1 MSGSLAFFATHEARL
16 AWRDTL
22 AMLAG
27 ARGASRRRRIVAVVG
42 LTVFVAGLH
51 LVAEAVV
58 GPTARAGGIGPND
71 LASLVTLTGAG
82 ILAFMMM
89 LSQSLETT
97 TRAFYARADLDLILS
112 SPAASAQLFAVRIA
126 AVAVSGGC
134 LASLIAGPFINVLAV
149 HDGPGRLAG
158 YVALWALAAVAAAV
172 AVAVAVALFR
182 LIGPRRTRAVAQIAA
197 AVIGAA
203 FVIGVQVASILS
215 IGQFAQATPTAG
227 AAAMALAPTLTAPA
241 AILVYAPARAALG
254 DPVALVGV
262 VATGAALLAT
272 TIALTAPGFGRHA
285 LAAGSLGV
293 AATGGRARPLR
304 AARTPAGGLIVKEW
318 RLILRDPWL
327 MSQTLMQILY
337 LVPPALLLWRNFG
350 AGPGGLVVIVPV
362 VVMAAGQLAGGL
374 AWLAL
379 SAEDAPDLV
388 ASAPVAPG
396 LVTRAKVVAVIGAV
410 AVVVAPLVA
419 GLALAAPTA
428 GLTAAGGI
436 VAAAAAAT
444 TVQLL
449 FRTTARRTQFRRRQ
463 TASRLATL
471 LEAFASIGMAAAAA
485 LMAAGSVVALVPAGL
500 VALMLALAWAATAHR

>member
-1 MSGSLAFFATHEARL
+1 
-16 AWRDTL
+16 
-22 AMLAG
+22 
-27 ARGASRRRRIVAVVG
+27 
-42 LTVFVAGLH
+42 
-51 LVAEAVV
+51 
-58 GPTARAGGIGPND
+58 
-71 LASLVTLTGAG
+71 
-82 ILAFMMM
+82 
-89 LSQSLETT
+89 
-97 TRAFYARADLDLILS
+97 
-112 SPAASAQLFAVRIA
+112 
-126 AVAVSGGC
+126 
-134 LASLIAGPFINVLAV
+134 
-149 HDGPGRLAG
+149 
-158 YVALWALAAVAAAV
+158 
-172 AVAVAVALFR
+172 
-182 LIGPRRTRAVAQIAA
+182 
-197 AVIGAA
+197 
-203 FVIGVQVASILS
+203 
-215 IGQFAQATPTAG
+215 
-227 AAAMALAPTLTAPA
+227 
-241 AILVYAPARAALG
+241 
-254 DPVALVGV
+254 
-262 VATGAALLAT
+262 
-272 TIALTAPGFGRHA
+272 
-285 LAAGSLGV
+285 
-293 AATGGRARPLR
+293 
-304 AARTPAGGLIVKEW
+304 LIVKEW